1 MGIHSILIQIPL
13 QIFYLPGNLF
23 LSDLEEILHIL
34 PSSLATLFFN
44 ENSGNQRKTLQG
56 SCVMI
61 L

>member
-1 MGIHSILIQIPL
+1 MDIHSILIQIPL

-44 ENSGNQRKTLQG
+44 ETLG
-56 SCVMI
+56 TREKHFKGTVS
-61 L
+61 